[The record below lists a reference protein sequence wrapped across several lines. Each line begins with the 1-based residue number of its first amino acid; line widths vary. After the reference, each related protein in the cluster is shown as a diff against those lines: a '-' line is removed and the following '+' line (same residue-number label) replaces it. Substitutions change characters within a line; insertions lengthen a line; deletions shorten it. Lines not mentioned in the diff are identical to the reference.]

1 MKKRQLLTMVLA
13 GAMVMGTVGY
23 GTPVLADSEKKD
35 VKLGVSIMELTA
47 YPWFQGVVDGCEQ
60 WADENSDKKG
70 VNIKFDFEDSH
81 SDVQT
86 MLTNV
91 LGWLQDANESWLGE
105 VLQNPVVLGYQ
116 ATDAIIK
123 VLLDNEELPEKY
135 DLPEPEVITPSN
147 ISDYDWKNWEWLG

>member
-13 GAMVMGTVGY
+13 GVMVMGTVGY

-60 WADENSDKKG
+60 WADENADEKG
-70 VNIKFDFEDSH
+70 MNIKFDFEDSH

-86 MLTNV
+86 MLTN
-91 LGWLQDANESWLGE
+91 
-105 VLQNPVVLGYQ
+105 
-116 ATDAIIK
+116 
-123 VLLDNEELPEKY
+123 LDNMQAAGCDGIILFPGRCFFG
-135 DLPEPEVITPSN
+135 N
-147 ISDYDWKNWEWLG
+147 SDYERMCKQWNSGSSRGLSSGNIF